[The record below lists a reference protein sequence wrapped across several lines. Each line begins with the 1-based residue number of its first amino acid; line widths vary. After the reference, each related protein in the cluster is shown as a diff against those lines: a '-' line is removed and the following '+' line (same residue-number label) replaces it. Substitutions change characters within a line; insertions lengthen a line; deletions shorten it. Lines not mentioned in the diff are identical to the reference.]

1 MQEVAAA
8 FIEDPQ
14 HAGVVI
20 GNDRPA
26 LTLQE
31 GLGIADGD
39 LGEDLPVDLD
49 TSGRCRGVDAIDSHS
64 VSDGD
69 LFLAPA
75 SLHDCVHVTT
85 PVLLAFTAYLALL
98 EQKDHSAEA

>member
-1 MQEVAAA
+1 VQEVAAA

-49 TSGRCRGVDAIDSHS
+49 TSGRCRGVDAIVTSS
-64 VSDGD
+64 GPRQSPTRRLVS
-69 LFLAPA
+69 PRRRK
-75 SLHDCVHVTT
+75 
-85 PVLLAFTAYLALL
+85 P
-98 EQKDHSAEA
+98 